1 MTKQHFIAL
10 ADWIRRDNVL
20 ALEDP
25 LNSEHASFTQT
36 QIESLASFCRSQNPH
51 FKRQLW
57 LGYVAGTCGP
67 NGGRRP

>member
-25 LNSEHASFTQT
+25 LNSEHASFTRT
-36 QIESLASFCRSQNPH
+36 QIESLASFCRSQSPR
-51 FKRQLW
+51 FDRQRW
-57 LGYVAGTCGP
+57 LDYVAGTHGP
-67 NGGRRP
+67 SRGRKR